1 MSNEEIRLKIAECQK
16 EIYRAM
22 QAGTFE
28 LNATVEKYKNKINS
42 LRNQCTHKNETGASV
57 FTGDGR
63 CVYCNKKVK

>member
-1 MSNEEIRLKIAECQK
+1 
-16 EIYRAM
+16 M

-42 LRNQCTHKNETGASV
+42 LRNQCTHKNENGSSV
-57 FTGDGR
+57 FTSDGR